1 MTLRFSLAAFLLSLA
16 TLAGVCSTVSADDN
30 AEATA
35 KVGNRIS
42 VELYY
47 ESQCPGCRQVLTTSF
62 KSAYA
67 APGFLKMADVTLVP
81 FGNAEETPSAD
92 GDGYDFTCQHG
103 PSECRYNA
111 VEACALSKIKCP
123 YMAFLYINC
132 IENYDESREP
142 DQNYGLVVGA
152 CAALTGVSKAAA
164 ADIEECSTSSEGN
177 DLIHANAVKT
187 AALDPPHTYVPWIV
201 AGGTHDD
208 DVQDSISE
216 SLLQYVCEKYHGP
229 DKSPACAQFAN
240 ADDDDLSEAMM
251 RGSSSTATGL
261 RHSVANKLASR
272 KCVKG
277 GEVDV
282 SSAQE

>member
-1 MTLRFSLAAFLLSLA
+1 MKLRFSLAAFLLSLA
-16 TLAGVCSTVSADDN
+16 TLLAGVCSTVRADDN

-35 KVGNRIS
+35 NVGDRIS
-42 VELYY
+42 IELYF
-47 ESQCPGCRQVLTTSF
+47 ESQCPGCREVLTTSF
-62 KSAYA
+62 KQAYA

-92 GDGYDFTCQHG
+92 GDGYDFKCQHG

-123 YMAFLYINC
+123 YMAFRYVTC
-132 IENYDESREP
+132 IESYDESREP

-152 CAALTGVSKAAA
+152 CAALTGVSEVA
-164 ADIEECSTSSEGN
+164 ADIEQCSTSSEGN

-201 AGGTHDD
+201 AGGIHDD

-216 SLLQYVCEKYHGP
+216 SLLQYVCQKYHGP
-229 DKSPACAQFAN
+229 DKSPACAQFAK
-240 ADDDDLSEAMM
+240 ADDDGLSGAMM

-261 RHSVANKLASR
+261 HHSVVNKLASR
-272 KCVKG
+272 KCVKDR
-277 GEVDV
+277 EVDV